1 MGLLFGVPA
10 SYAMNSEER
19 QNNFVR
25 VAAEG
30 DLARV
35 KQSLQD
41 LADIDLI
48 LAADKGDLARVK
60 QSLQDGAD
68 IDGLSCSSDPKL
80 TALITAAFAGK
91 HKVVEFL
98 LQQGAAVSKPDTKG
112 ITALHV
118 AALENHFD
126 IVKLLLEHGADVNA
140 QGGDVGGESVLMWA
154 LMRAS
159 FSPKPE
165 TSAQGNFDDL
175 FVSLY
180 NFNCEMATA
189 RLNIVNHLL
198 VAGCD
203 YKIKDKEGKTAY
215 DCAKGEK
222 IKEILA
228 DPNEYMQKHPEE
240 FEAARTWYRNW
251 QQKAQEKSCYCCGK
265 NEQDALQEKLSRCS
279 QCKKALY
286 CSRTCQS
293 KDWKKH
299 KQNCKPKKQ
308 EEKKQERTCCYCGK
322 SEQESAQK
330 KLSRCSQCKKA
341 LYCDRSCQSSGWKT
355 HKENCNK

>member
-1 MGLLFGVPA
+1 MKKQLFRQLIFMGLLFGVSA

-25 VAAEG
+25 VAAE
-30 DLARV
+30 
-35 KQSLQD
+35 
-41 LADIDLI
+41 
-48 LAADKGDLARVK
+48 GDLARVK

-251 QQKAQEKSCYCCGK
+251 QQKAQEKK
-265 NEQDALQEKLSRCS
+265 QEK
-279 QCKKALY
+279 
-286 CSRTCQS
+286 
-293 KDWKKH
+293 
-299 KQNCKPKKQ
+299 
-308 EEKKQERTCCYCGK
+308 TCCYCGK